1 MGVNRKVI
9 FILDNVD
16 IIFFVGVFKCIFN
29 VFNMLVELIL
39 FEVEWLLCLVI
50 GIFAAVRI
58 KVIAVEILNVEVLFL
73 LVL

>member
-16 IIFFVGVFKCIFN
+16 IIFFVGVFKFIFN